1 MTDFYTAC
9 RERENRIIQDTRKQ
23 LENYQV
29 EAISRDG
36 VYWHLVCYDP
46 EKGSEY
52 SFRVYTAPWIVTILG
67 DRCSAY
73 TLKCEHDMLT
83 NFLNT
88 DEPNIKYWAEKVQ
101 NRTNLKTT
109 EYEFVLRYLFDY
121 LNNWADHDMEPD
133 TLNNLKREVAKMTDI
148 DDPLFIDNLSDLS
161 FGYLDRKGK
170 PVHAQPFYN
179 LDFEDVLWDI
189 WTEEWIRVCE
199 LLRWT
204 ACKVREMEKL
214 GK

>member
-1 MTDFYTAC
+1 MTDFYTAA
-9 RERENRIIQDTRKQ
+9 RDRENEIIQETREQ
-23 LENYQV
+23 LEDYQIDV
-29 EAISRDG
+29 KHWDG
-36 VYWHLVCYDP
+36 VYRHLECYSPGRGWDC
-46 EKGSEY
+46 
-52 SFRVYTAPWIVTILG
+52 SFHVYTAPCIVTILG
-67 DRCSAY
+67 DWCSAY
-73 TLKCEHDMLT
+73 TLRHMPDMLT
-83 NFLNT
+83 KFLNRSK
-88 DEPNIKYWAEKVQ
+88 PNVSYWAEKVQ

-189 WTEEWIRVCE
+189 WTAEWIRVCE

-204 ACKVREMEKL
+204 ACEVTAMEATQ
-214 GK
+214 

>member
-1 MTDFYTAC
+1 MTDFYTAV
-9 RERENRIIQDTRKQ
+9 RDRENEIIQRIRKQ
-23 LENYQV
+23 LEDYQIEV
-29 EAISRDG
+29 KHHDG
-36 VYWHLVCYDP
+36 VYRHLECYDP
-46 EKGSEY
+46 ERGWDR
-52 SFRVYTAPWIVTILG
+52 SFHVYTAPHIVTIQG
-67 DRCSAY
+67 DWCKAY
-73 TLKCEHDMLT
+73 TLEAERDMLT
-83 NFLNT
+83 EFLND
-88 DEPNIKYWAEKVQ
+88 DEPNINYWAEKVQ

-189 WTEEWIRVCE
+189 WTAEWIRVCE

-204 ACKVREMEKL
+204 ACKVAAMEATK
-214 GK
+214 